1 MACDSVEYG
10 LVGCGAVDY
19 GSLVWSDD
27 LRLGIDTIDDQ
38 HRTWIALVQAYESAV
53 RTGGS
58 ADEIQRTLDAATA
71 YTESHFA
78 DEQAVMEE
86 AGYPF
91 LDDHLAQHR
100 LAWRR
105 VNGLS
110 AEVPTTAGTDDAT
123 SAATAANTL
132 THTNDLRD
140 SLADFLPQWLM
151 LHINTADR
159 QFARWYRSRQD
170 GHSMASP
177 CAPAAV
183 DDGRVFS
190 DIPL

>member
-1 MACDSVEYG
+1 MTCDS
-10 LVGCGAVDY
+10 VDY

-27 LRLGIDTIDDQ
+27 LILGIDQIDEQ
-38 HRTWIALVQAYESAV
+38 HRTWIALVQAYQSAV
-53 RTGGS
+53 VDGGS
-58 ADEIQRTLDAATA
+58 AEEIQRTLSAAVA
-71 YTESHFA
+71 YTESHFD

-91 LDDHLAQHR
+91 IDDHLDQHR

-105 VNGLS
+105 VNGF
-110 AEVPTTAGTDDAT
+110 TAGSPTEDGEE
-123 SAATAANTL
+123 
-132 THTNDLRD
+132 TNDLRD

-159 QFARWYRSRQD
+159 QFARWYRSRSDSTQ
-170 GHSMASP
+170 ATAP
-177 CAPAAV
+177 CAPAAI
-183 DDGRVFS
+183 DDGRVFA

>member
-1 MACDSVEYG
+1 MVCDSAE
-10 LVGCGAVDY
+10 CGAVDY

-38 HRTWIALVQAYESAV
+38 HRTWIALVQAYQSAV
-53 RTGGS
+53 RAGGS
-58 ADEIQRTLDAATA
+58 AEEIQRTLDAATA

-110 AEVPTTAGTDDAT
+110 AEAQPADGIDAPTD
-123 SAATAANTL
+123 SAAASSTNTP
-132 THTNDLRD
+132 TNTNDLRD

-159 QFARWYRSRQD
+159 QFARWYRSRQT
-170 GHSMASP
+170 GENP